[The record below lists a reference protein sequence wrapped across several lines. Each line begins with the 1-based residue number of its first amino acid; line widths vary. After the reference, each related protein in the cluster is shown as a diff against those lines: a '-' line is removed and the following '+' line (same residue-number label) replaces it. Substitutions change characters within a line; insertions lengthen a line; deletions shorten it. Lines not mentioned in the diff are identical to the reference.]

1 MPIIKRAP
9 PLPKFNYCYFKAYV
23 AEGMAL
29 FGLGKYE
36 ESLAALAEGLSACPD
51 DYQLLKS
58 ITEVALKSE
67 FKHDLRDNLQRLE
80 ESNLSQDPFLVCSF
94 IGQDLHRIKHHQAAI
109 DVLESA
115 LEIGTESVK
124 FRGSVLACL
133 SAAYWAVGD
142 MEEAIRNMN
151 EELLLYRDDGDAQ
164 GEIRALSN
172 LAEASREIGNISEAI
187 SCLKD
192 QIRAARDHP
201 EQQSTAAIALSRLTS
216 LEKTVL
222 TLQKLDAGAHCY
234 LELSNIIADDGVA
247 LQTLDLTCRVAT
259 KSKNEK
265 VLIKALLQMAQKY
278 IAMRQHSKAVE
289 RVEKAIG
296 SMAKRKDHQLYL
308 EAHATLAQCHRACG
322 NHQQCVTVAR
332 HGAEKARE
340 MNNPDIEFHC
350 LGEAGRSYQILDA
363 WSEALSSFEMQRELL
378 SESSLPIAWAD
389 CLLAIVD
396 CQEKLE
402 RFAEGSDTL
411 HELISKCDHEFDLKA
426 RALSRLAQFQEAQ
439 NDFKAAI
446 RTVESLLYVAIKTK
460 DHTTERNAY
469 CQLGRLHHKANR
481 NEQAER
487 CLEKAMQIDRANQ
500 KSSPELEI
508 ELARVA
514 LELKKY
520 QKVRNPK
527 KH

>member
-1 MPIIKRAP
+1 
-9 PLPKFNYCYFKAYV
+9 
-23 AEGMAL
+23 MAL

-67 FKHDLRDNLQRLE
+67 FKHDLRENLHRLE
-80 ESNLSQDPFLVCSF
+80 ESNLASDPFLVCSF

-151 EELLLYRDDGDAQ
+151 EELLLYRDDGDTQ

-172 LAEASREIGNISEAI
+172 LAEASREIGNLSEAI

-192 QIRAARDHP
+192 QIRAARDYP
-201 EQQSTAAIALSRLTS
+201 EQQSQAAIALSRLTTF
-216 LEKTVL
+216 EKTL
-222 TLQKLDAGAHCY
+222 TTLQKLDAGPQCY
-234 LELSNIIADDGVA
+234 LDLSCKLGDDGLS
-247 LQTLDLTCRVAT
+247 LQTLDLTCRIAA

-265 VLIKALLQMAQKY
+265 IMIKALLQMGQKY
-278 IAMRQHSKAVE
+278 IHLKQHAKAIE
-289 RVEKAIG
+289 RVEKAI
-296 SMAKRKDHQLYL
+296 SMMSKMKTHNLYL
-308 EAHATLAQCHRACG
+308 EAHATLSQCYRASDQ
-322 NHQQCVTVAR
+322 HEHCVRVAT
-332 HGAEKARE
+332 HAAEKARE
-340 MNNPDIEFHC
+340 LNNPDIEFHC
-350 LGEAGRSYQILDA
+350 LGEAGRSYQILGK
-363 WSEALSSFEMQRELL
+363 WSEGLSSFEMQRELL

-396 CQEKLE
+396 CQEKLH
-402 RFAEGSDTL
+402 RHNEGMDTL
-411 HELISKCDHEFDLKA
+411 HELISKCDHDFDLKA
-426 RALSRLAQFQEAQ
+426 RALTRLAQFQEDQ
-439 NDFKAAI
+439 NDYKSAI
-446 RTVESLLYVAIKTK
+446 RTVESLLYVAIKIK

-469 CQLGRLHHKANR
+469 CQLGR
-481 NEQAER
+481 
-487 CLEKAMQIDRANQ
+487 
-500 KSSPELEI
+500 
-508 ELARVA
+508 
-514 LELKKY
+514 
-520 QKVRNPK
+520 
-527 KH
+527 